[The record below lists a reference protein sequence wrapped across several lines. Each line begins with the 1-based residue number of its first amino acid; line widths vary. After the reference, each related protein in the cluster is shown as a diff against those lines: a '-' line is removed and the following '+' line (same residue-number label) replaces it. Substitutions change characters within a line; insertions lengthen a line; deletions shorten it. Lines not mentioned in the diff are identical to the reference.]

1 VVDRLPTVKL
11 PISLS
16 YLHQSPHIM
25 VAIADQQ
32 QKPHRPAQKGKS
44 AEKKDAKKGVD
55 KSGGRKGFNEKVGW
69 LLSARPGH
77 VSGTDLCMGF
87 P

>member
-1 VVDRLPTVKL
+1 
-11 PISLS
+11 
-16 YLHQSPHIM
+16 M

-55 KSGGRKGFNEKVGW
+55 KSGGRKGFNEKVG
-69 LLSARPGH
+69 
-77 VSGTDLCMGF
+77 
-87 P
+87 